1 VKIIYL
7 ANSIIP
13 SREANSIHAMKMCEA
28 FAKNGHEPVLIAR
41 HCNGIQTSNIYDF
54 YGVDNNFELFT
65 IHCIKVKGIAVL
77 LLPRL
82 YSKLKKYNPENV
94 LIYSRDI
101 YGVSLAVRLKYKVL
115 YETHGLAC
123 NKIVYYLERSLLKKN
138 RIIKLIVISEAL
150 RKLYISMFNTL
161 NNIEVCHDAAD
172 IPSPHKQIDY
182 SWPSKRD
189 TLQIGYVGHLYKGR
203 GIDII
208 IQSAMRLPQYDFHIV
223 GGTDKDIVYWKQY
236 KIRNLYFHGFV
247 EPGKT
252 YYIRNKCDVLLMPY
266 QKEIS
271 IASRNVNT
279 SSWMSPLKLFEYMS
293 SGKTIIASDLPV
305 LREVLNVDNSLLVQP
320 DNLDEWVNAIRKS
333 DDSEHREPLA
343 KKAYESFINHYTW
356 EKRAKKT
363 LRGIKL

>member
-1 VKIIYL
+1 MKIIYL

-13 SREANSIHAMKMCEA
+13 SREANSIHAIKMCEA
-28 FAKNGHEPVLIAR
+28 LAKNGHETVLIGRRYKNSQA
-41 HCNGIQTSNIYDF
+41 NDIYDY
-54 YGVDNNFELFT
+54 YGVDGNFKLVT
-65 IHCIKVKGIAVL
+65 IRSMKVRGAAIL
-77 LLPRL
+77 SLPQL

-94 LIYSRDI
+94 LIYARDI
-101 YGVSLAVRLKYKVL
+101 YGASLAIRLRYKVL
-115 YETHGLAC
+115 YESHGLAC
-123 NKIVYYLERSLLKKN
+123 NKLVYYLEKSLFRNN
-138 RIIKLIVISEAL
+138 RFIKLVVISEAL

-161 NNIEVCHDAAD
+161 SDIEVCHDAAD

-182 SWPSKRD
+182 SWPSRRD

-208 IQSAMRLPQYDFHIV
+208 IQCAMRLPQYDFHIV
-223 GGTDKDIVYWKQY
+223 GGTDKDIAYWKQY

-247 EPGKT
+247 EPDKT

-333 DDSEHREPLA
+333 DDSEYREPLA

-356 EKRAKKT
+356 EKRVKKT